1 MDAAFLASC
10 RVEAFRGIEP
20 SEEARR
26 VISLLGIGES
36 CGGVE
41 GFAAAMSAALW
52 HDSYLYENRGEAP
65 GLTAGALSALEVLGK
80 TWLAREL
87 TLMVIASRHDAKPG
101 TLSRTVHVARQA
113 LARTFPQR
121 ATWARDGARF
131 GRSLSN
137 HQPPSVHLRIVH
149 QVLGLVCLTGGTP
162 SLAGY
167 LTPLLRQALD
177 SAGSETDWVTLLQRT
192 LAGQRMLADW
202 SYSVSGPDHQRSFA
216 ATCRVGRLT
225 SKAEGA
231 SKKAARWG
239 AARLMLQEHFPR
251 ALDEDSGTA
260 SPPQAPVF
268 VPRGDNAAFA
278 RAVPRIASEFGFGVD
293 ATPLIAQAFLHTSW
307 IYENKEEAGRAG
319 QRDHGVLGFIGSQ
332 ILDFESSLAETL
344 TEVCAPSDVFAH
356 RPLEA
361 STEVKAL
368 HLLGLEPAIMLGRGQ
383 ASTTGATREIASSTF
398 QGLIAALHLSA
409 GSPRSLLE
417 AWPTSEPWAE
427 VREIIAP
434 GTAQA
439 ADDRTLLQQ
448 FAAPSGLEVSYDFE
462 REGPDHNALYT
473 AVVILD
479 SPVLRRRLR
488 VRGPAAAGKS
498 MALKVASSIVLRWA
512 RSLSDS
518 TRLAQLATSND
529 KDLAGTSFLLSHLC
543 MVATALSVVRAPWR
557 RQELLG
563 SSLQGSDLTRWVE
576 AADAVIRMET
586 RVDLDA
592 GSLVEYFRA
601 LAGAAGQGVPLAPVL
616 TPTLE
621 WAAGIDPSEPIDS
634 REHRRLVDLAAAY
647 RYLGGEQVPVSF
659 EDIVEAQML
668 ISRGRLANDAGT
680 SVVGEVPASTAAAFE
695 SLASLMLTGGR
706 RVQVARFEADEVALR
721 WLIPG
726 GDAAELTPT
735 VEVWRA
741 VGVPLVLDESLPA
754 VRFPLPVEARGDA
767 GPISLALR
775 QARTPQPS
783 PLAGAVANLLHDL
796 KNQVAAADV
805 LASARGD
812 GSRTARLE
820 RELAA
825 SRHLDQA
832 AALAERIRAAS
843 SLLNASDVEST
854 SLSTFLRRYAAAML
868 VRLPAVVSLDVGAG
882 DEGLAV
888 AMSEPALTAVLDNL
902 IKNAVEA
909 MPAGGRIRLDWTY
922 DENVAVVE
930 IMDDGP
936 GLPDSVR
943 AALEAG
949 GRVDSTKPG
958 GNGLGLLGVRA
969 LLRRVGGNF
978 ELARSTA
985 GTVWHLTIPLTEER
999 AS

>member
-1 MDAAFLASC
+1 VDGVFLTSC

-26 VISLLGIGES
+26 VISLLGIGEA
-36 CGGVE
+36 CGAVDNFTE
-41 GFAAAMSAALW
+41 AMSAALW

-65 GLTAGALSALEVLGK
+65 GLTAGVLSALEALGK

-87 TLMVIASRHDAKPG
+87 TLLVIASRHDAKPG
-101 TLSRTVHVARQA
+101 TLSRTVHIARQA
-113 LARTFPQR
+113 LALTFPQR
-121 ATWARDGARF
+121 AKWARDGARF

-149 QVLGLVCLTGGTP
+149 QVLGLVCLTGGAP

-177 SAGSETDWVTLLQRT
+177 SAESETDWVTLLQQT
-192 LAGQRMLADW
+192 LAGQRMHADW
-202 SYSVSGPDHQRSFA
+202 SYSASGPDHQRSFA

-251 ALDEDSGTA
+251 ALEEDSGA
-260 SPPQAPVF
+260 VSPPQAPVS

-278 RAVPRIASEFGFGVD
+278 RAVPRIASEFGFGVS
-293 ATPLIAQAFLHTSW
+293 ATPLLAQAFLHTSW
-307 IYENKEEAGRAG
+307 IYENQNEARRAR

-344 TEVCAPSDVFAH
+344 TEVCAPSDVYAH
-356 RPLEA
+356 RTLEI
-361 STEVKAL
+361 SSEVEAL
-368 HLLGLEPAIMLGRGQ
+368 HLLGVESAIMLGRGQ
-383 ASTTGATREIASSTF
+383 ASNTGVTREIASSTF

-409 GSPRSLLE
+409 GRPRSVFE

-439 ADDRTLLQQ
+439 ADDRTLLQE
-448 FAAPSGLEVSYDFE
+448 FAAPCGLEVSYDFE
-462 REGPDHNALYT
+462 REGPDHDVLYT
-473 AVVILD
+473 AVVILV

-488 VRGPAAAGKS
+488 VRGPAAAGKT
-498 MALKVASSIVLRWA
+498 MALRGASAIVIRWA
-512 RSLSDS
+512 RALNDP
-518 TRLAQLATSND
+518 THLAQLATAND
-529 KDLAGTSFLLSHLC
+529 NDLAGTSFLLSHLC
-543 MVATALSVVRAPWR
+543 EVAATLSVVRATWR
-557 RQELLG
+557 RQGLLG
-563 SSLQGSDLTRWVE
+563 SSLQTSDLARWAE
-576 AADAVIRMET
+576 AADAVMRMQT
-586 RVDLDA
+586 KVHLDA
-592 GSLVEYFRA
+592 GSLTEYFRA
-601 LAGAAGQGVPLAPVL
+601 LAGVAGQGLPLAPVL
-616 TPTLE
+616 TRTLE
-621 WAAGIDPSEPIDS
+621 WAAKIDPSEPIDA

-647 RYLGGEQVPVSF
+647 RCLGGEQGPVSLA
-659 EDIVEAQML
+659 DMVEGQML
-668 ISRGRLANDAGT
+668 LSRGRLENDA
-680 SVVGEVPASTAAAFE
+680 SAAVVGEVPASMAAAFE
-695 SLASLMLTGGR
+695 SVASLMLMGGR
-706 RVQVARFEADEVALR
+706 RVQVATSGADEVALR
-721 WLIPG
+721 WLTPG
-726 GDAAELTPT
+726 GDAAELSPT

-741 VGVPLVLDESLPA
+741 VGVPLVLDELLSA
-754 VRFPLPVEARGDA
+754 VRFRLPVETRGDA

-775 QARTPQPS
+775 QAQTPQPS
-783 PLAGAVANLLHDL
+783 PLASAVANLLHDL

-805 LASARGD
+805 LASAPDD

-843 SLLNASDVEST
+843 SLLSASDVEST

-909 MPAGGRIRLDWTY
+909 MPGGGRIRLDWTY
-922 DENVAVVE
+922 DEDVAVVE
-930 IMDDGP
+930 ITDDGP
-936 GLPDSVR
+936 GLPESVR

-999 AS
+999 G